1 MTGQFLPVTPIPC
14 RTWCAKVRTAARSAR
29 PRIRAAAQ
37 NRQEVPRIGRR
48 RSSFILLLDGAGGSM
63 PFSLGGHAVAAI
75 LPGIALQ
82 VQDPGFCSQV
92 LEKIETPL
100 APAQD

>member
-1 MTGQFLPVTPIPC
+1 MTGQFFPVTPIPC
-14 RTWCAKVRTAARSAR
+14 RTWCAKARTTARSAR
-29 PRIRAAAQ
+29 PSISAAAQ

-48 RSSFILLLDGAGGSM
+48 RSSSILLLDGTGGSM
-63 PFSLGGHAVAAI
+63 PFSLGGHAI

-82 VQDPGFCSQV
+82 VHDPGFCSQV